1 MEEILQFVKEY
12 WFLITFLGGIL
23 ISIYVFGK
31 AMIEATKCSLRN
43 DILTIYD
50 RCKDDKKITHYQL
63 ESIQHSA
70 EMYFKLHGNSFVKS
84 LMKKVEEFEVI
95 D

>member
-1 MEEILQFVKEY
+1 MDIIEFIKDYWVQIMFV
-12 WFLITFLGGIL
+12 
-23 ISIYVFGK
+23 ISILGAFVMF
-31 AMIEATKCSLRN
+31 AINMIQATKCSLRN

-63 ESIQHSA
+63 ESLQHSA
-70 EMYFKLHGNSFVKS
+70 ELYYKLKGNSFVKS
-84 LMKKVEEFEVI
+84 LMNRVEEFEVI